1 MINEKIENKYQSDEI
16 DLVEL
21 IKVLWEKKWWI
32 VLSTFVCTTLAG
44 VYTFTAKEQWT
55 SKTEIIG
62 PQITDLDNYLI
73 LRKEYARILGAEFDI
88 NALAN
93 GLYSKFERLAYS
105 LDEREA
111 FLVNS
116 EVYKQISEGKDGA
129 TKRSL
134 LNILARENIS
144 IIKPDPK
151 KRPDAIG
158 RQYTF
163 SAETASLA
171 QDTLKGF
178 IAYINQK
185 AFELDRNEFV
195 LLANEKVQDL
205 KFEYERIK
213 QDLVIQKSIQL
224 ENLDKALSTATKAG
238 IKEYSKV
245 LDSSVSGAVQS
256 LAISDTKVPLSESK
270 LSDSVYLFMLGEKY
284 LQAQI
289 ETANQK
295 GIVYPPRF
303 YQIEENLRE
312 LSPLLEKIKTAKANS
327 FSYLSSPDYPIIKDR
342 PKKNIVFVIGFLIG
356 FIFSMLW
363 ILIYEK
369 FIIFNRKK

>member
-1 MINEKIENKYQSDEI
+1 MRELVENKSQDDEI

-21 IKVLWEKKWWI
+21 IKVLWNKKGWI
-32 VLSTFVCTTLAG
+32 VLSTFVCTLLAG
-44 VYTFTAKEQWT
+44 VYAFTAKEQWT
-55 SKTEIIG
+55 SKAEIIG
-62 PQITDLDNYLI
+62 PQITDLDNYLS
-73 LRKEYARILGAEFDI
+73 LRKEYARILGTEFDL

-93 GLYSKFERLAYS
+93 GLYGKFERLAYS

-116 EVYKQISEGKDGA
+116 EVYKQLSAGKDEA
-129 TKRSL
+129 FKRSL
-134 LNILARENIS
+134 SSTLARENIS

-151 KRPDAIG
+151 KQSDAIG

-178 IAYINQK
+178 ITYINQK

-213 QDLVIQKSIQL
+213 QDLVIQRSIQL
-224 ENLDKALSTATKAG
+224 ENLDKALSIATKAG

-245 LDSSVSGAVQS
+245 FDSSVSGAVQR

-270 LSDSVYLFMLGEKY
+270 LSDGVYLFMLGEKY

-303 YQIEENLRE
+303 YQIKEILRE
-312 LSPLLEKIKTAKANS
+312 LSPLLEKIKTAKATS
-327 FSYLSSPDYPIIKDR
+327 FSYLSSPDYPIVKDK
-342 PKKNIVFVIGFLIG
+342 PKKGMILMIGAILG
-356 FIFSMLW
+356 LIFSMLV
-363 ILIYEK
+363 ILV
-369 FIIFNRKK
+369 FNILRKEQND